1 MKKALG
7 RGLDALLP
15 AEGEEIHRI
24 DVEKIF
30 PNPGQPRKR
39 FEEEPLRQLASSIV
53 EKGVIQP
60 IVVNRNG
67 DGTFTIVAGE
77 RRWRA
82 STLAGVKQI
91 PCILRD
97 SGGNDSL
104 EISLI
109 ENLQRENLNP
119 IETARAFNELITGFG
134 LRQEDIAGKVGKD
147 RATVAN
153 YLRLLNLPR
162 EVKDLVSDG
171 SLSMGHARAILSI
184 GEPALQIEIAK
195 NVAAQNMS
203 VRETENLC
211 KRLTAEKQEKPVH
224 KEEKDPHVASAEEDL
239 TRALGTKV
247 RILHKGKRG
256 KIEIEYYSM
265 EELNRL
271 IDIFKI

>member
-39 FEEEPLRQLASSIV
+39 FEEESLRQLASSIM

-109 ENLQRENLNP
+109 ENIQRENLNP
-119 IETARAFNELITGFG
+119 IETAHAFNELITGFG
-134 LRQEDIAGKVGKD
+134 LRQEDVAGKVGKD

-153 YLRLLNLPR
+153 YLRLLNLPT

-184 GEPALQIEIAK
+184 GEPVLQLEIAK
-195 NVAAQNMS
+195 NVAAQNLS

-211 KRLTAEKQEKPVH
+211 KRLTAEKQNRPIR

-239 TRALGTKV
+239 TRSLGTKV